1 MRLVLS
7 FNRPWFRWMKRKLRH
22 DTIYSSRSLRLSKSL
37 IHCALILVQRM
48 WPSLLNAGCK
58 FQFCDKKT
66 ICIKQGKLYLCWNAD
81 YATLSRDV
89 PISRISFIFNTSVCN
104 QVQIPVA
111 NFNFSV
117 KENPNRIFIICY
129 DRKTSNVWT
138 STCIKLCMFCC
149 FSSQIVGG
157 SCNDRTVVQD
167 IVTL

>member
-1 MRLVLS
+1 MRLVVS

-22 DTIYSSRSLRLSKSL
+22 DIIYSSLSLRLSKSL

-89 PISRISFIFNTSVCN
+89 PISRIFFVFNTSACN
-104 QVQIPVA
+104 QVLIPVV
-111 NFNFSV
+111 NFSV
-117 KENPNRIFIICY
+117 ICY
-129 DRKTSNVWT
+129 NRETSNVWT
-138 STCIKLCMFCC
+138 STCIKLCMFFC